1 MSKPF
6 STNDDDIKHWV
17 MPEVRGNIVGLK
29 DEALRPQTVEDLEA
43 LQKQAYKEG
52 MQQGIEDGKKAGMA
66 ELQARAEQLVG
77 IMHVLD
83 KPLQELDKDVEKQLI
98 GLTIRL
104 TRMLLK
110 KECSTEDQHIQGV
123 IHEALDF
130 LPIQS
135 RHIQVRLNP
144 ADIALLR
151 DGGVDLEAQ
160 DWSCIE
166 DPDVSQGGC
175 LVESDQSHI
184 DATVETRLQQLVDQL
199 FEQHAI
205 SGDDDA
211 N

>member
-6 STNDDDIKHWV
+6 TTSEDRIKHWV

-43 LQKQAYKEG
+43 LKKQAYTEA
-52 MQQGIEDGKKAGMA
+52 MAQGIEDGKKAGMA
-66 ELQARAEQLVG
+66 ELQARAEQLLG
-77 IMHVLD
+77 IMRVLD
-83 KPLQELDKDVEKQLI
+83 KPLQQLDKEVENQLI

-110 KECSTEDQHIQGV
+110 KECSTDAGHIQGV

-144 ADIALLR
+144 ADIALLS
-151 DGGVDLEAQ
+151 DAGVDVKAQ
-160 DWSCIE
+160 DWVCIE
-166 DPDVSQGGC
+166 DPEVSQGGC

-184 DATVETRLQQLVDQL
+184 DASVDTRLQQLVDQL
-199 FEQHAI
+199 FEQHAVT
-205 SGDDDA
+205 GDDDA

>member
-6 STNDDDIKHWV
+6 TTSEDRIKHWV

-43 LQKQAYKEG
+43 LQQQAYKEA
-52 MQQGIEDGKKAGMA
+52 MAQGIEDGKKAGMA
-66 ELQARAEQLVG
+66 ELQARAEQLVA
-77 IMHVLD
+77 IMRVLD
-83 KPLQELDKDVEKQLI
+83 KPLQQLDKEVENQLI

-110 KECSTEDQHIQGV
+110 KECSSDAGHIQGV

-144 ADIALLR
+144 ADIALLSEA
-151 DGGVDLEAQ
+151 GVDVKTQ
-160 DWSCIE
+160 DWVCIE

-184 DATVETRLQQLVDQL
+184 DASVETRLQQLVDQL
-199 FEQHAI
+199 FEQHAVT
-205 SGDDDA
+205 GDDDA
-211 N
+211 D